1 VQTHTIGQFNNLYI
15 HLNVFSVMTKDKL
28 VEYSFVNEDKIE
40 EQKKVC
46 LCGAAGSGG
55 RNLNCPLHGNKN

>member
-1 VQTHTIGQFNNLYI
+1 
-15 HLNVFSVMTKDKL
+15 MTKDKL